1 MLKYLKNRIDSLLRK
16 DGIREDDNY
25 ALKVISI
32 PEELTPK
39 NEKYLPDEI
48 KYILKETPY
57 NREKLISI
65 IEEGKAVGIRIFE
78 RTPDAL
84 LKAVS
89 DISIY
94 GQHFCITT
102 WLSQLLKE
110 GKKPIFT
117 EEDYKHAKAHKV
129 DLDKDLNTILRYKT
143 KFKQIVL
150 IDINNSGI
158 TKHEQDFIAHLNEV
172 LYPLAVDYI
181 IFRIISDNADER
193 TEIAQN
199 IIKAMIFVGPIA
211 HILEKYSHGFGKI
224 FAASADDLMGETAE
238 LMALRGSGFSWRF
251 LLKRL
256 KILIPIFILATYGAY
271 KVEHFL
277 VAGHIIFA
285 GILFGLS
292 SVALS
297 LTTAIL
303 SIGMYYH
310 SIEALIKENK
320 LKPHTRMKKIV
331 EALRQDFTNP
341 ARFGL
346 LIGSSLAPIT
356 GIIAAVSG
364 LMYNGWVLAAVGS
377 TESIGAG
384 LTIFF
389 WNKISHWRY
398 HRRLERVF
406 IRKKTR
412 ED

>member
-1 MLKYLKNRIDSLLRK
+1 MLKSIKTRIDNLLK
-16 DGIREDDNY
+16 KEGIREDDNY

-48 KYILKETPY
+48 KYILKETPH
-57 NREKLISI
+57 NREKLIQV
-65 IEEGKAVGIRIFE
+65 IEEGKAIGVRIFE

-89 DISIY
+89 DISINS
-94 GQHFCITT
+94 QHFCITT
-102 WLSQLLKE
+102 WLPQLLKE

-117 EEDYKHAKAHKV
+117 ENDYNHAKAHKV

-143 KFKQIVL
+143 KFKQVVL

-158 TKHEQDFIAHLNEV
+158 TKHEQDFVAHLNEI
-172 LYPLAVDYI
+172 LYQLAVDYI
-181 IFRIISDNADER
+181 IFRIISDNAHER
-193 TEIAQN
+193 TAIAQN
-199 IIKAMIFVGPIA
+199 IIKAMLFVGPIA

-224 FAASADDLMGETAE
+224 FAASADDLLGESAE

-256 KILIPIFILATYGAY
+256 KILVPVFILATYGAY
-271 KVEHFL
+271 KVEHFF
-277 VAGHIIFA
+277 VSGHIIFA

-303 SIGMYYH
+303 SISMYYH
-310 SIEALIKENK
+310 SVETLIKERK
-320 LKPHTRMKKIV
+320 LKPHTRWEKVI

-341 ARFGL
+341 ARLGL

-384 LTIFF
+384 LTIIL

-398 HRRLERVF
+398 HRRLEREF
-406 IRKKTR
+406 IRKKR
-412 ED
+412 A